1 MTISNDSLGF
11 QDIFKKSVLSLESF
25 TTVSYIDIVLGLVC
39 SFGIGLFIFWT
50 YKTCFR
56 GVVYSYNYN
65 VSFVLMTMI
74 TTVIIMTI
82 STNIVLSLGMV
93 GALSIV
99 RFRTAVKDPLDIVYM
114 FWAISAGIASGAGMY
129 PIAIIGSLAFAA
141 TLAWLSRKKIKG
153 ETFILVVHYSIEATD
168 DVKRVLHKLKAK
180 LKSKTVRRGL
190 IEMTVEIRLPD
201 DNTSFMMML
210 DSIEGVHDCS
220 LVNYTGDYA
229 Q

>member
-1 MTISNDSLGF
+1 M
-11 QDIFKKSVLSLESF
+11 
-25 TTVSYIDIVLGLVC
+25 
-39 SFGIGLFIFWT
+39 FIYFI

-74 TTVIIMTI
+74 TSVIIMTI

-114 FWAISAGIASGAGMY
+114 FWAIAGGIAIGAGMY
-129 PIAIIGSLAFAA
+129 PIALIGSLAFGAV
-141 TLAWLSRKKIKG
+141 LAWLSKKKIRG
-153 ETFILVVHYSIEATD
+153 ETYLLVTNYSQEAHEDVRKILA
-168 DVKRVLHKLKAK
+168 KLNTK
-180 LKSKTVRRGL
+180 LKSKTVRNGM
-190 IEMTVEIRLPD
+190 IEMTVEVRLVD
-201 DNTSFMMML
+201 DNTYFVSL
-210 DSIEGVHDCS
+210 IDEINGVHSCS

>member
-1 MTISNDSLGF
+1 MNFD
-11 QDIFKKSVLSLESF
+11 DIIKKSVITLENF
-25 TTVSYIDIVLGLVC
+25 RLISYFDMV
-39 SFGIGLFIFWT
+39 IGLAIAFIIGMFIYWI
-50 YKTCFR
+50 YRKSFR

-74 TTVIIMTI
+74 TALIIMTI

-114 FWAISAGIASGAGMY
+114 FWSISVGIAIGAKIY
-129 PIAIIGSLAFAA
+129 PLAIFGSIIIGIVIL
-141 TLAWLSRKKIKG
+141 WLSKRKIR
-153 ETFILVVHYSIEATD
+153 EEAYLLIVRHTDEATIAL
-168 DVKRVLHKLKAK
+168 RTETRKLAGK
-180 LKSKTVRRGL
+180 LKSKTVRKGYT
-190 IEMTVEIRLPD
+190 EVTYEIKLKD
-201 DNTSFMMML
+201 DNTAFLQTISEMA
-210 DSIEGVHDCS
+210 GVSDAS

>member
-1 MTISNDSLGF
+1 MTTF
-11 QDIFKKSVLSLESF
+11 EDIIKKSVLTLESF
-25 TTVSYIDIVLGLVC
+25 RTVSYYEAIISLAL
-39 SFGIGLFIFWT
+39 SFAIGMFI
-50 YKTCFR
+50 YAIYRKTFR

-74 TTVIIMTI
+74 TTLIIMTI

-114 FWAISAGIASGAGMY
+114 FWAISAGIATGAKIY
-129 PIAIIGSLAFAA
+129 PLAAGGSLIIGIVIIWMSKRKIREEAYLLIIRHTDEAA
-141 TLAWLSRKKIKG
+141 SDLRTELRKLG
-153 ETFILVVHYSIEATD
+153 G
-168 DVKRVLHKLKAK
+168 K
-180 LKSKTVRRGL
+180 LKSKNVRKNYT
-190 IEMTVEIRLPD
+190 EVTYEIKLAD
-201 DNTSFMMML
+201 DNTAFL
-210 DSIEGVHDCS
+210 QKIIAIGGVSDAS

>member
-1 MTISNDSLGF
+1 MNDALSF
-11 QDIFKKSVLSLESF
+11 QDIIKKSVLTFDSF
-25 TTVSYIDIVLGLVC
+25 KSVSYIEIILGLIC
-39 SFGIGLFIFWT
+39 SFTVGMFIYFI

-74 TTVIIMTI
+74 TSVIIMTI

-114 FWAISAGIASGAGMY
+114 FWAIAGGIAIGAGMY
-129 PIAIIGSLAFAA
+129 PIALIGSLAFGAV
-141 TLAWLSRKKIKG
+141 LAWLSKKKVRG
-153 ETFILVVHYSIEATD
+153 ETYLLVTNYSQEAHE
-168 DVKRVLHKLKAK
+168 DVRKVLAKLNTK
-180 LKSKTVRRGL
+180 LKSKTVRNGL
-190 IEMTVEIRLPD
+190 IEMTVEVRLVD
-201 DNTSFMMML
+201 DNTYFVSL
-210 DSIEGVHDCS
+210 IDEINGVHSCS

>member
-1 MTISNDSLGF
+1 MNDQLNF
-11 QDIFKKSVLSLESF
+11 QNIIKKSVLALDSF
-25 TTVSYIDIVLGLVC
+25 ASFSYIEITLGLLC
-39 SFGIGLFIFWT
+39 SFGIGMFIYWV
-50 YKTCFR
+50 YKRCFR

-74 TTVIIMTI
+74 TTLIIMTI

-114 FWAISAGIASGAGMY
+114 FWSIAAGIAIGAQMY
-129 PIAIIGSLAFAA
+129 PLAIMGSLAFGA
-141 TLAWLSRKKIKG
+141 TLAWLSKKKVRG
-153 ETFILVVHYSIEATD
+153 ETYLLILQHNEDAME
-168 DVKRVLHKLKAK
+168 DVRKTLQKLNTK
-180 LKSKTVRRGL
+180 LKSKTIRNGF
-190 IEMTVEIRLPD
+190 IEMTVEIRLVD
-201 DNTSFMMML
+201 DNTGFMNRL
-210 DSIEGVHDCS
+210 NSIEGVHSCS

>member
-1 MTISNDSLGF
+1 MNDTMKF
-11 QDIFKKSVLSLESF
+11 DDIIKKSVLSLDAFRS
-25 TTVSYIDIVLGLVC
+25 VSYIDMIIGFIS
-39 SFGIGLFIFWT
+39 SFAIGMFIYWV
-50 YKTCFR
+50 YRKYFR

-74 TTVIIMTI
+74 TTLIIMTI

-114 FWAISAGIASGAGMY
+114 FWAISAGIANGAKMY
-129 PIAIIGSLAFAA
+129 PLAIFGSLIIGL
-141 TLAWLSRKKIKG
+141 TLAWLSKKKTKQQAYLLI
-153 ETFILVVHYSIEATD
+153 IRHLDQATD
-168 DVKRVLHKLKAK
+168 ELRVQLQKLDTK
-180 LKSKTVRRGL
+180 LKSKTVRKDYT
-190 IEMTVEIRLPD
+190 EMTLEISLRD
-201 DNTSFMMML
+201 DNTAFMKVIN
-210 DSIEGVHDCS
+210 DIDGVLESS

>member
-1 MTISNDSLGF
+1 MTTF
-11 QDIFKKSVLSLESF
+11 EDIIKKSVLTLESF
-25 TTVSYIDIVLGLVC
+25 RTVSYYDVIVGLII
-39 SFGIGLFIFWT
+39 SFAIGMFI
-50 YKTCFR
+50 YAIYRKTFR

-74 TTVIIMTI
+74 TTLVIMTI

-114 FWAISAGIASGAGMY
+114 FWAISAGIATGAKIY
-129 PIAIIGSLAFAA
+129 PLAIGGSLIIGLVIF
-141 TLAWLSRKKIKG
+141 WMSRRKIK
-153 ETFILVVHYSIEATD
+153 EEAFLLIIRHTDEATNELRPEL
-168 DVKRVLHKLKAK
+168 KKLRGK
-180 LKSKTVRRGL
+180 LKSKNVRKNYT
-190 IEMTVEIRLPD
+190 EVTYEIRLVD
-201 DNTSFMMML
+201 DNTAFL
-210 DSIEGVHDCS
+210 QTLIDIKGVSDAS

>member
-1 MTISNDSLGF
+1 
-11 QDIFKKSVLSLESF
+11 
-25 TTVSYIDIVLGLVC
+25 
-39 SFGIGLFIFWT
+39 
-50 YKTCFR
+50 
-56 GVVYSYNYN
+56 
-65 VSFVLMTMI
+65 MI
-74 TTVIIMTI
+74 TTLIIMTI

-114 FWAISAGIASGAGMY
+114 FWAISVGIAVGASMY
-129 PIAIIGSLAFAA
+129 PLAIIGSLAFAG

-153 ETFILVVHYSIEATD
+153 ETFILVIHYSHEAQDEVRRTLD
-168 DVKRVLHKLKAK
+168 KLKAK

-190 IEMTVEIRLPD
+190 IEMTVEIRLAD
-201 DNTSFMMML
+201 DNTAFMNIL
-210 DSIEGVHDCS
+210 DNIEGVHDCS

>member
-1 MTISNDSLGF
+1 MNESLNF
-11 QDIFKKSVLSLESF
+11 QDIIKKSVLSLDSF
-25 TTVSYIDIVLGLVC
+25 ASVSYIDIFIGLLC
-39 SFGIGLFIFWT
+39 SFAVGMFIYFV
-50 YKTCFR
+50 YKACFR

-74 TTVIIMTI
+74 TAVIIMTI

-114 FWAISAGIASGAGMY
+114 FWAIAAGIAIGAGMY
-129 PIAIIGSLAFAA
+129 PLALIGSAAFGAA
-141 TLAWLSRKKIKG
+141 LAWLSKKKLRG
-153 ETFILVVHYSIEATD
+153 ETYLLIIQYSESAHEE
-168 DVKRVLHKLKAK
+168 VRSVLAKLNTK
-180 LKSKTVRRGL
+180 LKSKTVRKGL
-190 IEMTVEIRLPD
+190 IEMTVEIRLVD
-201 DNTSFMMML
+201 DNTYFVTMI
-210 DSIEGVHDCS
+210 DEIDAVHSCS

>member
-1 MTISNDSLGF
+1 MNDPLSF
-11 QDIFKKSVLSLESF
+11 EDIFKKSILSLDSF
-25 TTVSYIDIVLGLVC
+25 STVSYIEIILGLIC
-39 SFGIGLFIFWT
+39 SFAIGMLIFWT

-74 TTVIIMTI
+74 TAVIIMTI

-114 FWAISAGIASGAGMY
+114 FWAISAGIAAGAAMY
-129 PIAIIGSLAFAA
+129 PIAIIGSIAFTI
-141 TLAWLSRKKIKG
+141 TLMWLSKKKIRG
-153 ETFILVVHYSIEATD
+153 EKYILVIHHNAEATD
-168 DVKRVLHKLKAK
+168 EVKRTIAKLNAK

-190 IEMTVEIRLPD
+190 IEISVEITLVD
-201 DNTSFMMML
+201 DNTAFMTLL

>member
-1 MTISNDSLGF
+1 MNFNDIIK
-11 QDIFKKSVLSLESF
+11 QSVITLENF
-25 TTVSYIDIVLGLVC
+25 RAVSYFDMVLGLLI
-39 SFGIGLFIFWT
+39 SFLLGMFI
-50 YKTCFR
+50 YAIYRKSFR

-74 TTVIIMTI
+74 TALIIMTI

-114 FWAISAGIASGAGMY
+114 FWAISVGIAVGAKIY
-129 PIAIIGSLAFAA
+129 PLAIGGSLIIGLVIY
-141 TLAWLSRKKIKG
+141 WLSKKKIR
-153 ETFILVVHYSIEATD
+153 EEAYLLIIRHS
-168 DVKRVLHKLKAK
+168 DVATSELRTEMRKLSGK
-180 LKSKTVRRGL
+180 LKSKTVRKGYT
-190 IEMTVEIRLPD
+190 EVTYEIKLKD
-201 DNTSFMMML
+201 DNTSFL
-210 DSIEGVHDCS
+210 QTIAELEGVSDAS

>member
-1 MTISNDSLGF
+1 MNFNDIIK
-11 QDIFKKSVLSLESF
+11 QSVITLENF
-25 TTVSYIDIVLGLVC
+25 RAVSYFDMVLGLLI
-39 SFGIGLFIFWT
+39 SFLLGMFI
-50 YKTCFR
+50 YAIYRKSFR

-74 TTVIIMTI
+74 TALIIMTI

-114 FWAISAGIASGAGMY
+114 FWAISVGIAVGAKIY
-129 PIAIIGSLAFAA
+129 PLAIGGSLIIGLVIY
-141 TLAWLSRKKIKG
+141 WLSKKKIR
-153 ETFILVVHYSIEATD
+153 EEAYLLIIRHSEEATSEL
-168 DVKRVLHKLKAK
+168 RIEMRKLSGK
-180 LKSKTVRRGL
+180 LKSKTIRKGYTEV
-190 IEMTVEIRLPD
+190 TYEIKLKD
-201 DNTSFMMML
+201 DNTSFL
-210 DSIEGVHDCS
+210 QAISEIEGVSDAS

>member
-1 MTISNDSLGF
+1 MNDTLNF
-11 QDIFKKSVLSLESF
+11 QDIIKKSVLSLESF
-25 TTVSYIDIVLGLVC
+25 STVSYIDIILGIVC
-39 SFGIGLFIFWT
+39 SFAIGMFIYYV

-114 FWAISAGIASGAGMY
+114 FWAIAAGIAIGAKMY
-129 PIAIIGSLAFAA
+129 PLAFIGSLSFGLA
-141 TLAWLSRKKIKG
+141 LAWLSKKKIRG
-153 ETFILVVHYSIEATD
+153 ETYLLVVHYNSEATD
-168 DVKRVLHKLKAK
+168 ELRKVLNKLNAK
-180 LKSKTVRRGL
+180 LKSKSVRKGFY
-190 IEMTVEIRLPD
+190 EMTVEIRLVD
-201 DNTSFMMML
+201 DNTSFMNIIDEIPGVV
-210 DSIEGVHDCS
+210 DSS

>member
-1 MTISNDSLGF
+1 MTDTLNF
-11 QDIFKKSVLSLESF
+11 QDIIKNSVLSLESF
-25 TTVSYIDIVLGLVC
+25 TSISYINLALGLIC
-39 SFGIGLFIFWT
+39 SFILGLFIFWT

-65 VSFVLMTMI
+65 ISFVLMTMI
-74 TTVIIMTI
+74 TTLIIMTI

-114 FWAISAGIASGAGMY
+114 FWAISVGIAVGASMY
-129 PIAIIGSLAFAA
+129 PLAIIGSLAFAG

-153 ETFILVVHYSIEATD
+153 ETFILVIHYSHEAQDEVRRTLD
-168 DVKRVLHKLKAK
+168 KLKAK

-190 IEMTVEIRLPD
+190 IEMTVEIRLAD
-201 DNTSFMMML
+201 DNTAFMNIL
-210 DSIEGVHDCS
+210 DNIEGVHDCS